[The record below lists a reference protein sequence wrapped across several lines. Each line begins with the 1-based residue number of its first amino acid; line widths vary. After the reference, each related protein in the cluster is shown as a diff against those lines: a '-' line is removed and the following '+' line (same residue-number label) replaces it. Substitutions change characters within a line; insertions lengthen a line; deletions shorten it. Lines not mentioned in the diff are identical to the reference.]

1 MKVKKYIAKTMPEAM
16 QSIKKELG
24 PNAVILQSKEVKK
37 GGFLGFFKNKRIE
50 VIAALDN
57 MPLPEERTEEQP
69 IRTSRP
75 KQTAMNQDKVLDE
88 INQLKQLLQDQ
99 AFVSDSN
106 YPPLFE
112 WTYQYLL
119 KQEVEQSI
127 AKDVM
132 DKIISIDNE
141 ITDKPEMKQVL
152 NGVLDEMLDT
162 VLFETPKLT
171 KQIIQFVGPTG
182 VGKTTTLA
190 KTAAQFMLKHKKK
203 VAFITMD
210 TYRIAAIEQLKTY
223 ARILDVPVEVAY
235 SIKDY
240 QQALK
245 RFSDYDLIFVD
256 TAGRNFRN
264 PQYVNEMKQMI
275 EIEHL
280 NVETYLVLSLTAK
293 KQDIQEIYSQFEP
306 INIKKVIFSKADE
319 TSTYGSMLNIC
330 VQEKA
335 SILYITNG
343 QNVPDDLLEPSKDLM
358 IKLLLSRYDD
368 E

>member
-1 MKVKKYIAKTMPEAM
+1 
-16 QSIKKELG
+16 
-24 PNAVILQSKEVKK
+24 
-37 GGFLGFFKNKRIE
+37 
-50 VIAALDN
+50 
-57 MPLPEERTEEQP
+57 
-69 IRTSRP
+69 
-75 KQTAMNQDKVLDE
+75 
-88 INQLKQLLQDQ
+88 
-99 AFVSDSN
+99 
-106 YPPLFE
+106 
-112 WTYQYLL
+112 
-119 KQEVEQSI
+119 
-127 AKDVM
+127 
-132 DKIISIDNE
+132 
-141 ITDKPEMKQVL
+141 
-152 NGVLDEMLDT
+152 
-162 VLFETPKLT
+162 
-171 KQIIQFVGPTG
+171 
-182 VGKTTTLA
+182 
-190 KTAAQFMLKHKKK
+190 MLKHKKK

>member
-106 YPPLFE
+106 YPPLYE

-171 KQIIQFVGPTG
+171 KQIIQFV
-182 VGKTTTLA
+182 
-190 KTAAQFMLKHKKK
+190 
-203 VAFITMD
+203 
-210 TYRIAAIEQLKTY
+210 E
-223 ARILDVPVEVAY
+223 
-235 SIKDY
+235 
-240 QQALK
+240 
-245 RFSDYDLIFVD
+245 
-256 TAGRNFRN
+256 
-264 PQYVNEMKQMI
+264 
-275 EIEHL
+275 
-280 NVETYLVLSLTAK
+280 
-293 KQDIQEIYSQFEP
+293 
-306 INIKKVIFSKADE
+306 
-319 TSTYGSMLNIC
+319 
-330 VQEKA
+330 
-335 SILYITNG
+335 
-343 QNVPDDLLEPSKDLM
+343 
-358 IKLLLSRYDD
+358 
-368 E
+368 